1 METVLLYILGFVVV
15 LVGILVSVALHEVG
29 HLVPA
34 KLFGV
39 RVGQYMVG
47 FGKTLWSKR
56 YGETEYGLKLLP
68 LGGYISMA
76 GMYPPAKGETES
88 RDSSTGFL
96 QTLMQDARDQSAEG
110 IEPGHED
117 RVFYKLPVWKRI
129 IIMFGGPFMNLV
141 IGVVLFAVVLSGF
154 GIYQP
159 TTTIETVPQC
169 VLPVSSEEKECDAAA
184 DPSPAAEAGILPGD
198 RIVSIDGVAINQWD
212 EATAIIRASPG
223 ESLAIELDRSG
234 ERLTVSATPLVNEI
248 AVLDEFG
255 SPRLDD
261 SKNLVTQEAGYLGI
275 SSSTAL
281 QQQPLT
287 EVLPTVGNVI
297 SRVTQVIIN
306 LPKRLVDVAN
316 AAFGTAERDPNGP
329 VGVVGVGRIAG
340 EVTSNTENTVESRV
354 ATLLGLLAGL
364 NISLFVF
371 NLVPLLPLDGG
382 HIAGAL
388 WEGIRR
394 FFAKLFKR
402 PDPGP
407 VDIAKMVP
415 LTLAVV
421 VLLGGMSLLL
431 LYADIFKPIT
441 LQ

>member
-34 KLFGV
+34 KLFNV

-47 FGKTLWSKR
+47 FGKTLWSTR
-56 YGETEYGLKLLP
+56 RGETEYGIKLLP

-96 QTLMQDARDQSAEG
+96 ETLMQDARDQSAES

-154 GIYQP
+154 GVYQAS
-159 TTTIETVPQC
+159 TTIENVPQC
-169 VLPVSSEEKECDAAA
+169 VIPVSSDKQKCDEGAA
-184 DPSPAAEAGILPGD
+184 PSPAAEAGILPGD
-198 RIVSIDGVAINQWD
+198 RIVSIDGVDITEWD
-212 EATAIIRASPG
+212 QITSLIRKSPG
-223 ESLAIELDRSG
+223 ENLDIVLDRAGSTI
-234 ERLTVSATPLVNEI
+234 TVQATPLVNEVS
-248 AVLDEFG
+248 VLDEFG
-255 SPRLDD
+255 APVLDD
-261 SKNLVTQEAGYLGI
+261 NKKPVTQKAGYLGI
-275 SSSTAL
+275 SPTATR
-281 QQQPLT
+281 QVQPLS
-287 EVLPTVGNVI
+287 EVLPFVGNVI

-316 AAFGTAERDPNGP
+316 AAFGSEERDPNGP

-340 EVTSNTENTVESRV
+340 EVTSNTETPVQDRV
-354 ATLLGLLAGL
+354 STLLGLLAGL
-364 NISLFVF
+364 NVSLFVF

-407 VDIAKMVP
+407 IDIAKFLP

-421 VLLGGMSLLL
+421 FLLGGMSLLL

-441 LQ
+441 LP

>member
-154 GIYQP
+154 GIYQA

-198 RIVSIDGVAINQWD
+198 RIVSIDGVAINEWD

-223 ESLAIELDRSG
+223 ERLDIELDRSG

-248 AVLDEFG
+248 SVLDEFG
-255 SPRLDD
+255 VPRLDD
-261 SKNLVTQEAGYLGI
+261 SKKLITQEAGYLGI
-275 SSSTAL
+275 SPSIAL

-354 ATLLGLLAGL
+354 ASLLGLLAGL